1 MSGPSGSFHQDT
13 HGTEDQIATQDCRRG
28 APHHIALFIPSLRGG
43 GVERVMLNLA
53 RAFVER
59 GYRIDLV
66 VGRAEGSSRNRVPA
80 QVNVVALRAALP
92 GWTRF
97 LILAADPKGL
107 KTLLRPVLLPLN
119 GSGQFCYLS
128 DLTRYLRRERPQV
141 LLSAMTKSNLTAVW
155 ARQLAGVPTRL
166 VISEHNALSPN
177 ISSPRKKRK
186 WRRRFLSSLLGRVYP
201 GADAIIAVSDGVADD
216 LARCTGIRREHI
228 TTIYNPIVTPELIDQ
243 SRIPPA
249 HPWLQPGT
257 PPVVLG
263 VGRLH
268 EQKDFPTLLRA
279 FARARA
285 KQEAHLVILGEAN
298 AKHAQLSTELMAL
311 ATQLG
316 IADDVALPGFVDNP
330 FAYMARASV
339 FVLSSAWEGFGN
351 VIAEA
356 LACGCPVVSTD
367 CPSGPAEILENGKY
381 GPLVPVG
388 DDVALADAICSVLNT
403 PPDRDRLRARGAMFE
418 VDHITDRYLRVLLGS
433 AQR

>member
-1 MSGPSGSFHQDT
+1 MTHLGESMHQGSHEVGDQTAAEDRKR
-13 HGTEDQIATQDCRRG
+13 GTL
-28 APHHIALFIPSLRGG
+28 HHIALFIPSLGGG
-43 GVERVMLNLA
+43 GVERVTLNLA
-53 RAFVER
+53 RSFVER

-66 VGRAEGSSRNRVPA
+66 VGRAQGSSRNRVPD
-80 QVNVVALRAALP
+80 QVNVVALRASPP

-119 GSGQFCYLS
+119 RSGQFCYLS

-155 ARQLAGVPTRL
+155 ARHLAGVPNRL

-177 ISSPRKKRK
+177 ISLPRKKEN
-186 WRRRFLSSLLGRVYP
+186 WRRRFLSSLVGRVYP

-216 LARCTGIRREHI
+216 LALCTGIRREHI
-228 TTIYNPIVTPELIDQ
+228 TTIYNPIVTPELIHQ
-243 SRIPPA
+243 SRAPLD

-285 KQEAHLVILGEAN
+285 KQEAHLVILGEGK
-298 AKHAQLSTELMAL
+298 AKHARLSTELMAL

-316 IADDVALPGFVDNP
+316 IADDVVLLGFVDNP

-367 CPSGPAEILENGKY
+367 CPSGPAEILEHGKY

-388 DDVALADAICSVLNT
+388 DDVALADAILSVLKT
-403 PPDRDRLRARGAMFE
+403 PPDRDQLRARSAMFS
-418 VDHITDRYLRVLLGS
+418 VDHVADQYLEVLLGS
-433 AQR
+433 A